1 MKFITTILLSLLL
14 FVVTTPAFAQD
25 PGWPRKMSKNGHALV
40 IYQPQVDDWKNFS
53 ELDWR
58 MAVSL
63 TPKGEKP
70 VVGVIVLQGETLVN
84 KESQIVTIT
93 NLKVVE
99 TRFPALDSKQS
110 ARMDSMARTFLPAS
124 VDISMQRL
132 VACVPKKNPPPAV
145 KLKNDPPKIF
155 VSYKPAILLDVDGEP
170 VRAKIEKTN
179 LEYVV
184 NTHWPLFYEPQ
195 GAKFYLLVQKLWLS
209 APELKG
215 PWVAEKT
222 LPKEMSKLTSEPK
235 WAALKGT
242 IPPKPDNVVPVVYY
256 STAPAVVLLFDGKP
270 VFTKIPGNQLQ
281 YATNTLNYVFLWT
294 PSKQYY
300 ILTSGRWFR
309 SDSLDGPWTFATP
322 ELPADFAK
330 IPRDNPAAQVLASV
344 PGTEEAEDAVLMANI
359 PTTATV
365 NPVTAAAA
373 AKVTYDGEPKFVP
386 IEETTLYYA
395 TNTAQKV
402 IRVGDLYYL
411 CLQGIWFVSTTP
423 QGPWQTAP
431 SVPTVIY
438 TIPPSSPVY
447 NVTYVT
453 QTTMSDGT
461 VITSYTSGYTGV
473 YVMSVSS
480 GVVITSGTGYYYP
493 PYIVVYP
500 AYPYYPIYYPPP
512 YTYGSVSYHYSSTG
526 AYGVSQTAYGPYG
539 TATRAAAYNPYTGTS
554 ARAASVS
561 TAAGSAMV
569 GQAYNPYTGAYGAT
583 RQGSNEYS
591 SWGNSVVTKGD
602 RSAYAQH
609 QTTAEGTVG
618 SIKGSEGGK
627 AYGKST
633 ESGNTVVAK
642 GSDGDMYAGHDG
654 NVYKN
659 TGEGWEKQQEDGSWS
674 TVESTPKAK
683 TQESGVTR
691 ESAQQQA
698 QASGKSRES
707 AQQQAQASGKSR
719 ESAQQQA
726 SKRDLAVPQARESNQ
741 TQRLE
746 QEARN
751 RQRGEQTSQR
761 AQNFQRSGGGGGR
774 ARGR

>member
-1 MKFITTILLSLLL
+1 MKFVISTLISL
-14 FVVTTPAFAQD
+14 FVLFAVATSVFAQD
-25 PGWPRKMSKNGHALV
+25 PGWPRKMTNNGHALV

-58 MAVSL
+58 MAFSL

-70 VVGVIVLQGETLVN
+70 VVGVMVLQGETLVD
-84 KESQIVTIT
+84 KESQMVTIT
-93 NLKVVE
+93 KLKVLE
-99 TRFPALDSKQS
+99 TRFPALDSSRAAKMETL
-110 ARMDSMARTFLPAS
+110 ARSFLPAS
-124 VDISMQRL
+124 VTISMQRL
-132 VACVPKKNPPPAV
+132 VACVPKKNSTPAV

-184 NTHWPLFYEPQ
+184 NTHWPLLYDPQ

-209 APELKG
+209 ASQLQG
-215 PWVAEKT
+215 PWMAEKT
-222 LPKEMSKLTSEPK
+222 LPKEMSKLQSEPK

-242 IPPKPDNVVPVVYY
+242 IPPKSSDVIPNVFY
-256 STAPAVVLLFDGKP
+256 STVPAVVLLFDGKP
-270 VFTKIPGNQLQ
+270 VYTKIPGNQLQ

-294 PSKQYY
+294 PGRQYY

-309 SDSLDGPWTFATP
+309 ADSLDGPWTFATP

-344 PGTEEAEDAVLMANI
+344 PGTEEAEDAVLMAKI
-359 PTTATV
+359 PTTVTV
-365 NPVTAAAA
+365 NPTAAAAA
-373 AKVTYDGEPKFVP
+373 AKVTYDGEPKFEP

-402 IRVGDLYYL
+402 IKVGDLYYL

-447 NVTYVT
+447 NVTYVI
-453 QTTMSDGT
+453 QTTTSDGM
-461 VITSYTSGYTGV
+461 VVTSYTSGYTGV

-500 AYPYYPIYYPPP
+500 AYPYYPVYYPPP
-512 YTYGSVSYHYSSTG
+512 YTYGSVSHFHSSTG

-561 TAAGSAMV
+561 TDGGSAMV

-591 SWGNSVVTKGD
+591 SWGSSVVTKGD
-602 RSAYAQH
+602 KSAYAQH

-618 SIKGSEGGK
+618 SIKSSEGGQ
-627 AYGKST
+627 AYGKSS
-633 ESGNTVVAK
+633 ENGKTVVGK
-642 GSDGDMYAGHDG
+642 DSGGDMYAGHDG

-659 TGEGWEKQQEDGSWS
+659 TGTGWEKQQEDGSWS
-674 TVESTPKAK
+674 SVESTPKQKA
-683 TQESGVTR
+683 QESGVTR
-691 ESAQQQA
+691 ESAQQA
-698 QASGKSRES
+698 QASGVSRES
-707 AQQQAQASGKSR
+707 AQQQAQASGKSV

-726 SKRDLAVPQARESNQ
+726 TQRGTSGAQARESNQ
-741 TQRLE
+741 MQRLE
-746 QEARN
+746 QESKN
-751 RQRGEQTSQR
+751 RQRGQQSSQR
-761 AQNFQRSGGGGGR
+761 AQNFQRSGGGGR